1 MRIRRRNGS
10 PPVSRRIACT
20 VVLALT
26 SSLLGP
32 VVSQAI
38 AAEPDFSR
46 VWSPPNTPLPRTP
59 SVRAEAAPKPSE
71 TAPHY
76 PVPVASNTVPA
87 RTPVE
92 RKSATASLTTTP
104 SQAGSLP
111 VWVSAPEQGSVSGS
125 VTVVQA
131 DTKTAD
137 AAQVSGLLF
146 SLSAATPAAGAQP
159 AGDNGAQKAAVKVA
173 VDAAALDSAGD
184 FTSRGR
190 LVTMPSCALTTP
202 QEPSCLVRTPVTS
215 TYDAA
220 SKRLVADLELPTGH
234 TGAQRASGAV
244 KAAYSGTS
252 TTAASVGSMLLGAE
266 TGPSGGGGTYQATS
280 LSSSSGWAAG
290 NSSGALTYGYNIE
303 VPPALGGAAPLVSL
317 GYNSSSVDGKTSATN
332 AQASWV
338 GDGWDFNPGFIERS
352 YTPCDKD
359 GITNSGDLCWGG
371 FNATLSLGSH
381 AGPLVRV
388 SNTAA
393 ASDEAT
399 GVWRLKN
406 DDGTRIEFGADP
418 RSANGTYNGAY
429 AKVTDISGT
438 VFYFG
443 LNHLPG
449 GDRSDPATQSA
460 STVPVYGPNSGD
472 PCFDAVK
479 SKASWCQMWQRLSL
493 DYVVDAHG
501 NLITYTW
508 TPESNY
514 YSRGA
519 GQSNGNGTRTSYT
532 RANTL
537 ARIDYGQRLVD
548 QVAAKGTLQP
558 AARVTFTTAERCLA
572 AGSACDPAN
581 RTVPNKN
588 NWPDVPVDQEC
599 KDTGTCTVPS
609 PTYFTTKRLTSIA
622 TQVRVNNAWQDVDS
636 YELKHS
642 FLDPMDVTSDPK
654 DALSQRVL
662 WLDSVQRT
670 GKTATPNLSTPA
682 VSFTAVMLANRVD
695 GSDLVPA
702 PPRMNRPRIQQIRNE
717 TGGVLTVDYNERD
730 CSRVN
735 HVMPTAEDDNT
746 RACFPV
752 RWSVPGSIT
761 GSDPVLDWFNH
772 YTVRTIAENDF
783 ATGAPARTTSYEYGP
798 AAWHRDDSQFTDSK
812 ARTWNDFRGFTT
824 VTATVGSGND
834 GPKTRTVTTYRPGM
848 DGDIRKNGT
857 QRTVPPLTDALGR
870 NVTDVE
876 WLSGQVLQ
884 TEAVDLATGKTMAQ
898 TVNGLSRESTTATQP
913 RGSGLPNLVA
923 RYTATVSSTTSRT
936 RKADGTWRAITK
948 TITGDENHGNR
959 PITSL
964 DRADGLSDLCTRT
977 AYATG
982 PDPQRIDQIAETL
995 TVSGDAACTTTAT
1008 ASNTVSRQRIF
1019 YDGKP
1024 YQQADTTADQTA
1036 KQVLDRYDSTGAA
1049 VFTTVSTTAF
1059 DAYGRP
1065 VSVTDPNSTD
1075 AQHPNG
1081 TTNTTSYTAPA
1092 AGELS
1097 TAITVSAPVPGAV
1110 TGTWETVSTFD
1121 SRRTLPLT
1129 VRDANGKTATET
1141 YDALGRLTAVW
1152 SPGRTP
1158 ALNPSANLTFSYN
1171 VSNTTGVPS
1180 TTTTSTLTVDGEPP
1194 VYAREVTLS
1203 DGFARPRQTQ
1213 STPAGP
1219 GYTGRLITDTQYDS
1233 QGRAWAS
1240 NATWYNQAS
1249 GPSTTLVIAPDSDI
1263 PAQTRLTFD
1272 GLGRTVTSAFWSLGV
1287 LQNQTTTA
1295 YPDAGRTDVIP
1306 PQGAWPSTILT
1317 DARGRT
1323 TEAWQYRTAVATGQ
1337 ASDAAVS
1344 RRTYTPAGQ
1353 ISGMTDAAGNTWS
1366 YTYDLRGRQT
1376 SATDPDTG
1384 TTTRTYDSASRVSTS
1399 TDAKGQVLTSTYDLL
1414 GRKTGLYQGTA
1425 TPATQLAAWTFDTV
1439 MKGRPASS
1447 TRYVGGN
1454 NGGGQAYTT
1463 TVTGY
1468 DNGYRPTGTTLT
1480 IPGTEAGLDSGTYTY
1495 ATTTTYDQIT
1505 GNPKLTT
1512 LPATGG
1518 LPQDRVAFS
1527 YNDYGQMFSY
1537 AGATT
1542 YDVQSEYDAYG
1553 RPLRSTVNP
1562 WGSQVVA
1569 TSDYDQATGRVRG
1582 QFLDKQ
1588 TSTLGA
1594 VQQTN
1599 YTYNPAGS
1607 ITSITDIPDNNP
1619 SATDRQCF
1627 TYDYLGRLTTAWTD
1641 TGSITTPDPLQHK
1654 TLDQGA
1660 CTNTTPTSGAIAPAK
1675 TTVGGSTPYWQE
1687 YTYDLTG
1694 NRTSLIQHDQYGDPS
1709 KDVTTTQQFPA
1720 PGTVNTPTTAANT
1733 GGGTGGAHAL
1743 LGSTVKTGTTTT
1755 ATGTTQYDATGNTT
1769 AIRTGVS
1776 GTGTS
1781 ALTWNSEGKLAAYT
1795 APAQIT
1801 GNGGT
1806 CITTTGGSN
1815 ANGTNLQI
1823 NTCNN
1828 SGNQLYTAANSK
1840 LVVLDK
1846 CVQSMGTTTGS
1857 AVQLQN
1863 CDNSAAQTWNTRPD
1877 GTIHNPASNL
1887 CLAIPGDV
1895 TTNNTA
1901 LALGTCAGTVPAG
1914 QKWTVPNTTTTYL
1927 YDANGNQLIR
1937 RNPGQN
1943 TITLG
1948 TDELTVNTTT
1958 KTQTGTRYYPI
1969 PGGLTIVRQGPGT
1982 APGTFVVQA
1991 TDHHGTGTTSIDL
2004 ATSATTRR
2012 TSDPFGNPRG
2022 NQPPPGTW
2030 LGTKGYIGG
2039 TKDDTTNLTNLG
2051 ARQYQ
2056 PTTGRFISPDPI
2068 LDQTSPQQWNAYAY
2082 SNNNPVNLSDPSGL
2096 RPPGKCD
2103 GDCRNVDDSVDLWG
2117 GGPGNWQYANIA
2129 GQVTD
2134 TEIITTTQYIN
2145 FKDPSR
2151 SVIAQD
2157 RTARPKPPKP
2167 DNHCYYAMGSWE
2179 GPGCHRDEPKGNP
2192 NYPSTYM
2199 KIDRGSLET
2208 WQKILVGVIAIVSLA
2223 IVAAPVAATAAP
2235 TCLAAIIA
2243 CSAAIADVASGEAA
2257 AGSTALAGAGVTTAA
2272 RLLACNGNSFTPDTP
2287 VLLADGTVKPIS
2299 EVKPGDEVVA
2309 TDPATDTTSV
2319 EPVTGTIIGSDD
2331 RDFTNL
2337 TVADPSDSSK
2347 SSTITS
2353 TQKHP
2358 YWNETTRRW
2367 TNANDLRI
2375 GDHLRTSDGKARSVL
2390 QVRNY
2395 HTSPRP
2401 AYNLTVANLHTYYV
2415 VGGDTPVLV
2424 HNADQC
2430 GGVIAAGKSI
2440 GMATRQIP
2448 RGSGQLDHISQRVTE
2463 LQLDQNLA
2471 AQATDHAAK
2480 AAFGETAG
2488 VISLKNGNLA
2498 VIPAQLQ
2505 VGAWFEVTPG
2515 GRVFSQRGTIGF
2527 GADGIEVTP
2536 H

>member
-1 MRIRRRNGS
+1 MSG
-10 PPVSRRIACT
+10 RIACT

-32 VVSQAI
+32 VVSQAV

-59 SVRAEAAPKPSE
+59 SVNAEAAPKPAE

-76 PVPVASNTVPA
+76 PVPAASNTAPA

-92 RKSATASLTTTP
+92 QKSATADLTATP
-104 SQAGSLP
+104 SRAGTLP
-111 VWVSAPEQGSVSGS
+111 VWVSASDQGSVPDA

-137 AAQVSGLLF
+137 AAQVNGLLL
-146 SLSAATPAAGAQP
+146 SLSVATPAGGTPSAGNDGAQS
-159 AGDNGAQKAAVKVA
+159 AVKVA
-173 VDAAALDSAGD
+173 VDVAALDSASGTVGD
-184 FTSRGR
+184 FVSRGR

-202 QEPSCLVRTPVTS
+202 QVPSCLVRTPVPTA
-215 TYDAA
+215 YDAA
-220 SKRLVADLELPTGH
+220 SKRLVADLELPADH
-234 TGAQRASGAV
+234 TGAQPAQAAGGAV
-244 KAAYSGTS
+244 KAALSSTS
-252 TTAASVGSMLLGAE
+252 TTVGAGAVLLGAE
-266 TGPSGGGGTYQATS
+266 TGASGGGGSYQATS
-280 LSSSSGWAAG
+280 LSNSSSWAAG
-290 NSSGALTYGYNIE
+290 SSSGALTYSYNVE
-303 VPPALGGAAPLVSL
+303 VPRALGGADPLVSL

-359 GITNSGDLCWGG
+359 GITKSGDLCWGG
-371 FNATLSLGSH
+371 FNATLSMGSH
-381 AGPLVRV
+381 AGPLVRE
-388 SNTAA
+388 STTAA
-393 ASDEAT
+393 TSDEAT
-399 GVWRLKN
+399 DVWRLKN
-406 DDGTRIEFGADP
+406 DDGTRVEFGADP
-418 RSANGTYNGAY
+418 ANGNGTYNGAY
-429 AKVTDISGT
+429 AKVTDASGT

-460 STVPVYGPNSGD
+460 STVPVYAPNSGD
-472 PCFDAVK
+472 PCYDSAK
-479 SKASWCQMWQRLSL
+479 GKASWCQMWQRLSL

-508 TPESNY
+508 APEKNN

-519 GQSNGNGTRTSYT
+519 GQNNGNGTLTSYT

-537 ARIDYGQRLVD
+537 SRIDYGQRLSD

-558 AARVTFTTAERCLA
+558 AARIAFATSERCLA

-581 RTVPNKN
+581 RTVANKN

-609 PTYFTTKRLTSIA
+609 PTYFTTKRLTSVT

-670 GKTATPNLSTPA
+670 GKTATPNVSTPA

-752 RWSVPGSIT
+752 RWVVPGSVA
-761 GSDPVLDWFNH
+761 GADPVLDWFNH
-772 YTVRTIAENDF
+772 YTVRTLAENDF
-783 ATGAPARTTSYEYGP
+783 ATGAPAKTTSYDYGP
-798 AAWHRDDSQFTDSK
+798 AAWHRDDSQFTDPK
-812 ARTWNDFRGFTT
+812 ARTWNDFRGFST
-824 VTATVGSGND
+824 VTVTVGSGND

-848 DGDIRKNGT
+848 DGDVRKNGT

-884 TEAVDLATGKTMAQ
+884 TETIDLTTGKTMAQ
-898 TVNGLSRESTTATQP
+898 VVNSATRERTTATQP
-913 RGSGLPNLVA
+913 RGNGLPDLVA
-923 RYTATVSSTTSRT
+923 RYPATVNSTTNRT
-936 RKADGTWRAITK
+936 RKADDTWRSTTK
-948 TITGDENHGNR
+948 TTTGDENHGNR
-959 PITSL
+959 LITSL
-964 DRADGLSDLCTRT
+964 DQADGLPDLCTRA

-982 PDPQRIDQIAETL
+982 PDAQRADLIAETL
-995 TVSGDAACTTTAT
+995 TVSGTDACTAPAT
-1008 ASNTVSRQRIF
+1008 GSNTVARERVF
-1019 YDGKP
+1019 YDGKSF
-1024 YQQADTTADQTA
+1024 QQAGATADPTA
-1036 KQVLDRYDSTGAA
+1036 KQVLERYDSTGAP

-1059 DAYGRP
+1059 DTYGRP
-1065 VSVTDPNSTD
+1065 ISATDPNSTD

-1081 TTNTTSYTAPA
+1081 ATSTTSYAAPA
-1092 AGELS
+1092 AGELPTS
-1097 TAITVSAPVPGAV
+1097 ITVSAPVPGAAS
-1110 TGTWETVSTFD
+1110 GTWDTVTTFD
-1121 SRRTLPLT
+1121 SLRAVPLT
-1129 VRDANGKTATET
+1129 VKDANGKTVTET

-1152 SPGRTP
+1152 LPGRTP
-1158 ALNPSANLTFSYN
+1158 ALKPNANLTFSYN

-1180 TTTTSTLTVDGEPP
+1180 TTTTSTLTLDGATP
-1194 VYAREVTLS
+1194 VYMRQVTLL
-1203 DGFARPRQTQ
+1203 DGFSRTRQTQ
-1213 STPAGP
+1213 SSPAGP

-1240 NATWYNQAS
+1240 NAAWYNQTS
-1249 GPSTTLVIAPDSDI
+1249 SPSTTLVSAPNSDI

-1272 GLGRTVTSAFWSLGV
+1272 GLGRKVTSAFWSLGV

-1295 YPDAGRTDVIP
+1295 YPDAGRTDVVP

-1323 TEAWQYRTAVATGQ
+1323 TEAWQYRTATATGQ
-1337 ASDAAVS
+1337 VSDAAVTS
-1344 RRTYTPAGQ
+1344 YTYTPAGQ
-1353 ISGMTDAAGNTWS
+1353 SAGMTDAAGNTWT
-1366 YTYDLRGRQT
+1366 YAYDLRGRQT
-1376 SATDPDTG
+1376 SANDPDTG
-1384 TTTRTYDSASRVSTS
+1384 TTTRTYDSASRMSTS
-1399 TDAKGQVLTSTYDLL
+1399 TDAKGQVLTYTYDLL

-1425 TPATQLAAWTFDTV
+1425 TPAAQLAAWTFDTV
-1439 MKGRPASS
+1439 MKGKPASA
-1447 TRYVGGN
+1447 TRYVGGSSS
-1454 NGGGQAYTT
+1454 GSQAYTT
-1463 TVTGY
+1463 AVTGY

-1480 IPGTEAGLDSGTYTY
+1480 IPGSEAGLDSGTYTY
-1495 ATTTTYDQIT
+1495 TTATTYDPLT
-1505 GNPKLTT
+1505 GSPRQLT

-1518 LPQDRVAFS
+1518 LPYEELAYS
-1527 YNDYGQMFSY
+1527 NNSYGQMFSY

-1569 TSDYDQATGRVRG
+1569 TSDYDQATGRIRG

-1588 TSTLGA
+1588 TSTLGT

-1599 YTYNPAGS
+1599 YTYNPSGS
-1607 ITSITDIPDNNP
+1607 ITSITNIPDNNP
-1619 SATDRQCF
+1619 TATDRQCF
-1627 TYDYLGRLTTAWTD
+1627 TYDYLGRLTTAWSD

-1660 CTNTTPTSGAIAPAK
+1660 CTNTTPTSGAKAPAK

-1694 NRTSLIQHDQYGDPS
+1694 NRTSLIQHDQYGDPA

-1720 PGTVNTPTTAANT
+1720 PRTVNTPTTAANT

-1755 ATGTTQYDATGNTT
+1755 ASGATQYDAAGNTT
-1769 AIRTGVS
+1769 AIRTGVP

-1806 CITTTGGSN
+1806 CITTAGASN

-1828 SGNQLYTAANSK
+1828 SSSQLYTVANSK
-1840 LVVLDK
+1840 LTVLDK
-1846 CVQSMGTTTGS
+1846 CVQAMGTTAGS
-1857 AVQLQN
+1857 AVQLQT

-1887 CLAIPGDV
+1887 CLAVPGDV
-1895 TTNNTA
+1895 TTINTA
-1901 LALGTCAGTVPAG
+1901 LALSTCTSTVPAG

-1927 YDANGNQLIR
+1927 YDADGNQLIR
-1937 RNPGQN
+1937 RNPGRN

-1948 TDELTVNTTT
+1948 TDELTVNTATT
-1958 KTQTGTRYYPI
+1958 NKTQTGARYYPI
-1969 PGGLTIVRQGPGT
+1969 PGGLTIVRQGAGT
-1982 APGTFVVQA
+1982 AAGTFVVQA
-1991 TDHHGTGTTSIDL
+1991 ADHHGTGTTSIDL

-2022 NQPPPGTW
+2022 NQPAPGTW
-2030 LGTKGYIGG
+2030 LGTKGYVGG

-2056 PTTGRFISPDPI
+2056 PTAGRFISPDPI
-2068 LDQTSPQQWNAYAY
+2068 LDRANPQQWNAYAY
-2082 SNNNPVNLSDPSGL
+2082 SENNPVDRSDPNGL
-2096 RPPGKCD
+2096 KSEECG
-2103 GDCRNVDDSVDLWG
+2103 GLYDCHGGTITFSNTAETSDYVSVNAQHRYYEMAVDTGLSV
-2117 GGPGNWQYANIA
+2117 NREYIYT
-2129 GQVTD
+2129 QVLK
-2134 TEIITTTQYIN
+2134 N
-2145 FKDPSR
+2145 GHVKDKR
-2151 SVIAQD
+2151 
-2157 RTARPKPPKP
+2157 
-2167 DNHCYYAMGSWE
+2167 
-2179 GPGCHRDEPKGNP
+2179 
-2192 NYPSTYM
+2192 
-2199 KIDRGSLET
+2199 
-2208 WQKILVGVIAIVSLA
+2208 AIS
-2223 IVAAPVAATAAP
+2223 IK
-2235 TCLAAIIA
+2235 
-2243 CSAAIADVASGEAA
+2243 DVASKIWQTTKEVMGLDEVENCAKNQTV
-2257 AGSTALAGAGVTTAA
+2257 GSCVRAIESLATLVSGAKIESIVAKGIIREINGAG
-2272 RLLACNGNSFTPDTP
+2272 RIGCNSFPPDTP
-2287 VLLADGTVKPIS
+2287 VLMADGSARPIG
-2299 EVKPGDEVVA
+2299 EIQPGDAVTA
-2309 TDPATDTTSV
+2309 TDPQTGESSSEA
-2319 EPVTGTIIGSDD
+2319 VTAKIIGHDD
-2331 RDFTNL
+2331 TQFTEL
-2337 TVADPSDSSK
+2337 TLSAPGQKTTPQATETLV
-2347 SSTITS
+2347 STAH
-2353 TQKHP
+2353 HP
-2358 YWNETTRRW
+2358 YWDETTKTW
-2367 TNANDLRI
+2367 TNAQDLQA
-2375 GDHLRTSDGKARSVL
+2375 GHQLYSPGHGLVVL
-2390 QVRNY
+2390 LAT
-2395 HTSPRP
+2395 HTYTTAPQT
-2401 AYNLTVANLHTYYV
+2401 AHNLTVANLHTYYV
-2415 VGGDTPVLV
+2415 LAGATPVLV
-2424 HNADQC
+2424 HNCDITLTQRQADTLQIGPHAGESVPATGPVVSPAQSEAMQGLPCHTC
-2430 GGVIAAGKSI
+2430 GESDPSWVMI
-2440 GMATRQIP
+2440 GDHQPSTGFTRPGASQDLYPHCPVCSGEQATAVQRGQQILRNHGYHDP
-2448 RGSGQLDHISQRVTE
+2448 TFPGMPGYLSAPDYLRKLLPDHIE
-2463 LQLDQNLA
+2463 
-2471 AQATDHAAK
+2471 
-2480 AAFGETAG
+2480 E
-2488 VISLKNGNLA
+2488 
-2498 VIPAQLQ
+2498 
-2505 VGAWFEVTPG
+2505 
-2515 GRVFSQRGTIGF
+2515 
-2527 GADGIEVTP
+2527 
-2536 H
+2536 

>member
-1 MRIRRRNGS
+1 M
-10 PPVSRRIACT
+10 SRRIAGA

-32 VVSQAI
+32 AVSQAI
-38 AAEPDFSR
+38 AAEPDFTR
-46 VWSPPNTPLPRTP
+46 VWSPPNTPLSQTP
-59 SVRAEAAPKPSE
+59 SVNAAPAPKPSE

-76 PVPVASNTVPA
+76 PVPAASNTVSV

-92 RKSATASLTTTP
+92 QKSATAGLTSTP
-104 SQAGSLP
+104 SQAGTLP
-111 VWVSAPEQGSVSGS
+111 VWVSAAEQGSAPDA

-137 AAQVSGLLF
+137 AARVNGLL
-146 SLSAATPAAGAQP
+146 LSVSATAAGEPAP
-159 AGDNGAQKAAVKVA
+159 AGDGASKAVKVA
-173 VDAAALDSAGD
+173 VDVAALDAASGTVGD
-184 FTSRGR
+184 FASRGR

-202 QEPSCLVRTPVTS
+202 QVPSCLVRTPVAA
-215 TYDAA
+215 TYDPS
-220 SKRLVADLELPTGH
+220 SKRLIADLELPSGH
-234 TGAQRASGAV
+234 TGTQPAPGAGGAV
-244 KAAYSGTS
+244 KAALSSTS
-252 TTAASVGSMLLGAE
+252 TTNAPAVLLGAE
-266 TGPSGGGGTYQATS
+266 TGASGGGGTYQATS
-280 LSSSSGWAAG
+280 LSSSSAWAAG
-290 NSSGALTYGYNIE
+290 NSSGSLTYNYNVE

-317 GYNSSSVDGKTSATN
+317 AYDSSSVDGKTSATN

-359 GITNSGDLCWGG
+359 GITDSGDLCWGG

-381 AGPLVRV
+381 AGPLVRE
-388 SNTAA
+388 SRAA
-393 ASDEAT
+393 TTSDEAT
-399 GVWRLKN
+399 GVWHLKN

-418 RSANGTYNGAY
+418 GNGNGTYNGAY

-438 VFYFG
+438 AYYFG

-449 GDRSDPATQSA
+449 GDKSDPATQSA
-460 STVPVYGPNSGD
+460 STVPVYAPNSGD
-472 PCFDAVK
+472 PCYDAAK
-479 SKASWCQMWQRLSL
+479 GKASWCQMWQRLSL

-508 TPESNY
+508 APETNY

-519 GQSNGNGTRTSYT
+519 GQNNGNGTLTAYT

-537 ARIDYGQRLVD
+537 SRIDYGQRLAD
-548 QVAAKGTLQP
+548 QVAAKGALQP
-558 AARVTFTTAERCLA
+558 AARIAFTTAERCLTT
-572 AGSACDPAN
+572 GSACDPAN
-581 RTVPNKN
+581 RTVANKN

-599 KDTGTCTVPS
+599 KDTGTCTIPG
-609 PTYFTTKRLTSIA
+609 PTYFTTKRLTSA
-622 TQVRVNNAWQDVDS
+622 TTQVRVNNAWQDVDS
-636 YELKHS
+636 YELTHS
-642 FLDPMDVTSDPK
+642 FRDPKDVTSDPK
-654 DALSQRVL
+654 DTLSQRVL

-670 GKTATPNLSTPA
+670 GKTATPNVSTPA
-682 VSFTAVMLANRVD
+682 VSFVPVMLANRVD

-702 PPRMNRPRIQQIRNE
+702 PSRMNRPRIQQIRNE
-717 TGGVLTVDYNERD
+717 TGGVLNVDYNDRD

-735 HVMPTAEDDNT
+735 HVMPTAEDENT

-752 RWSVPGSIT
+752 RWSVPGSIA
-761 GSDPVLDWFNH
+761 GADPVLDWFNH
-772 YTVRTIAENDF
+772 YTVRSLTENDF
-783 ATGAPARTTSYEYGP
+783 ATGAPARLTAYDYGP
-798 AAWHRDDSQFTDSK
+798 AAWHRDDSQFTDPK
-812 ARTWNDFRGFTT
+812 ARTWNDFRGFAT

-834 GPKTRTVTTYRPGM
+834 GPKTRTVTTYRQGM
-848 DGDIRKNGT
+848 DGDVLKSGT
-857 QRTVPPLTDALGR
+857 KRTVAPRTDALGR
-870 NVTDVE
+870 SITDVE

-884 TEAVDLATGKTMAQ
+884 TETIDLTSGKAMAQ
-898 TVNGLSRESTTATQP
+898 VVNSSTRDIVTASQP
-913 RGSGLPNLVA
+913 RSSGLPDLVA
-923 RYTATVSSTTSRT
+923 RYPATVNSTTSRA
-936 RKADGTWRAITK
+936 RKADDTWRAT
-948 TITGDENHGNR
+948 TRSTTGDETHGNR
-959 PITSL
+959 PIVSL
-964 DRADGLSDLCTRT
+964 DQADALPDLCTRT

-982 PDPQRIDQIAETL
+982 PDLQRIDQIAETL
-995 TVSGDAACTTTAT
+995 TVSGPDACTAMAT
-1008 ASNTVSRQRIF
+1008 GANTVSRERVF

-1024 YQQADTTADQTA
+1024 YQQAASTADQTS
-1036 KQVLDRYDSTGAA
+1036 KQVLDRYDSTGAP
-1049 VFTTVSTTAF
+1049 VFTTVSAATF
-1059 DAYGRP
+1059 DAYGRT
-1065 VSVTDPNSTD
+1065 VSITDPNSTD
-1075 AQHPNG
+1075 PQHPNG
-1081 TTNTTSYTAPA
+1081 AANTTSYTSSA
-1092 AGELS
+1092 AGELP
-1097 TAITVSAPVPGAV
+1097 TTVTVSAPIPGAAS
-1110 TGTWETVSTFD
+1110 GTWDTVTTFD
-1121 SRRTLPLT
+1121 SRRSLPLT
-1129 VRDANGKTATET
+1129 VKDANGKTATES

-1152 SPGRTP
+1152 APGRAP
-1158 ALNPSANLTFSYN
+1158 ELKPNANLKFDYT
-1171 VSNTTGVPS
+1171 VSNTTGAPS
-1180 TTTTSTLTVDGEPP
+1180 TTTTSTLTSDVDTP
-1194 VYAREVTLS
+1194 VYAREITLS

-1233 QGRAWAS
+1233 QGRAWAT
-1240 NATWYNQAS
+1240 NATWFNKDS
-1249 GPSTTLVIAPDSDI
+1249 NPSTTLVSTPDSDI

-1272 GLGRTVTSAFWSLGV
+1272 GLGRQVTSAFWSLGV
-1287 LQNQTTTA
+1287 LQHQTTTA
-1295 YPDAGRTDVIP
+1295 YPDAGRTDVVP
-1306 PQGAWPSTILT
+1306 PQGAWPTTTLT

-1323 TEAWQYRTAVATGQ
+1323 TEAWQYRTATATGQ
-1337 ASDAAVS
+1337 ASDAAVT

-1353 ISGMTDAAGNTWS
+1353 IAGMTDAAGNTWT

-1384 TTTRTYDSASRVSTS
+1384 TTSRTYDGASRVSTS
-1399 TDAKGQVLTSTYDLL
+1399 TDAKGQVLTYTYDLL
-1414 GRKTGLYQGTA
+1414 GRKSGLYQGTV

-1447 TRYVGGN
+1447 TRYVGGSN
-1454 NGGGQAYTT
+1454 NGGQAYTT
-1463 TVTGY
+1463 AITGY

-1495 ATTTTYDQIT
+1495 ATSTTYDQIT

-1518 LPQDRVAFS
+1518 LPQDRLAFS

-1542 YDVQSEYDAYG
+1542 YDVQTSYDAYG

-1562 WGSQVVA
+1562 WGTQVVA
-1569 TSDYDQATGRVRG
+1569 TTDYDQATGRIRG

-1599 YTYNPAGS
+1599 YTYDAVGS

-1619 SATDRQCF
+1619 AATDRQCF

-1641 TGSITTPDPLQHK
+1641 TGGITTPDPLQHK

-1660 CTNTTPTSGAIAPAK
+1660 CTNTTPTSGAVAPAK
-1675 TTVGGSTPYWQE
+1675 TTVGGSNPYWQE

-1694 NRTSLIQHDQYGDPS
+1694 NRTSLIQHDQYGDPA
-1709 KDVTTTQQFPA
+1709 KDVTTTQQFPT
-1720 PGTVNTPTTAANT
+1720 PGTVNTPTTAATT

-1743 LGSTVKTGTTTT
+1743 LGSTVKTGATTT
-1755 ATGTTQYDATGNTT
+1755 ANGATQYDAAGNTT
-1769 AIRTGVS
+1769 AIRTGIP

-1781 ALTWNSEGKLAAYT
+1781 ALTWNSEGKLASYT

-1806 CITTTGGSN
+1806 CLATAGGSN

-1828 SGNQLYTAANSK
+1828 SGTQLYTVANSK

-1846 CVQSMGTTTGS
+1846 CVQAMGTTAGS
-1857 AVQLQN
+1857 AVQLQA
-1863 CDNSAAQTWNTRPD
+1863 CDNSAAQTWNARPD
-1877 GTIHNPASNL
+1877 GTIHNPASNQ

-1895 TTNNTA
+1895 TTPNTA
-1901 LALGTCAGTVPAG
+1901 LALGTCASTVPAG

-1927 YDANGNQLIR
+1927 YDADGNQLIR

-1948 TDELTVNTTT
+1948 TDELTVNTTA
-1958 KTQTGTRYYPI
+1958 KTQTGSRYYPI
-1969 PGGLTIVRQGPGT
+1969 PGGLTIVRQGAGT
-1982 APGTFVVQA
+1982 AAGTFVVQA

-2004 ATSATTRR
+2004 ATTATTRR

-2022 NQPPPGTW
+2022 NQPAPGTW

-2056 PTTGRFISPDPI
+2056 PATGRFISPDPI
-2068 LDQTSPQQWNAYAY
+2068 LDQASPQQWNAYSY
-2082 SNNNPVNLSDPSGL
+2082 SNNNPVDLSDPSGL

-2103 GDCRNVDDSVDLWG
+2103 GDCAHVDGSIDIWA
-2117 GGPGNWQYANIA
+2117 GGPGNWQYANISA
-2129 GQVTD
+2129 QVTD

-2151 SVIAQD
+2151 SVIAHD
-2157 RTARPKPPKP
+2157 RTARPKAPKP

-2179 GPGCHRDEPKGNP
+2179 GPGCHRAEPKGNP

-2199 KIDRGSLET
+2199 KLERGGPLAT
-2208 WQKILVGVIAIVSLA
+2208 WQKIFVGAIAIISLA
-2223 IVAAPVAATAAP
+2223 IVAAPVVAAATP

-2272 RLLACNGNSFTPDTP
+2272 RLLACNGNSFAPDTP
-2287 VLLADGTVKPIS
+2287 VLLADGTTKPIS
-2299 EVKPGDEVVA
+2299 EVQPGDEVIA
-2309 TDPATDTTSV
+2309 TDPETDTTSA
-2319 EPVTGTIIGSDD
+2319 EPVTDIIVGSDD
-2331 RDFTNL
+2331 RDFTDL
-2337 TVADPSDSSK
+2337 TVANRSDPTK
-2347 SSTITS
+2347 PSTITS

-2367 TNANDLRI
+2367 TNANDLKI
-2375 GDHLRTSDGKARSVL
+2375 GDHLRTADGTTVSVL
-2390 QVRNY
+2390 QARSY
-2395 HTSPRP
+2395 HASPRP
-2401 AYNLTVANLHTYYV
+2401 AENLTVANLHTYYV
-2415 VGGDTPVLV
+2415 LAGTTPILV
-2424 HNADQC
+2424 HNTDGAAC
-2430 GGVIAAGKSI
+2430 GLV
-2440 GMATRQIP
+2440 P
-2448 RGSGQLDHISQRVTE
+2448 YGSTE
-2463 LQLDQNLA
+2463 LSRATAFQRLLENNKGNNFGA
-2471 AQATDHAAK
+2471 ARLEDGTILIGRSSAGIHAEEDLIRQAGDRRIVELYSERQPCANKCEGLTAGMKTSWSWQWNGVDRGAVNAEIK
-2480 AAFGETAG
+2480 AAINDLF
-2488 VISLKNGNLA
+2488 K
-2498 VIPAQLQ
+2498 
-2505 VGAWFEVTPG
+2505 
-2515 GRVFSQRGTIGF
+2515 
-2527 GADGIEVTP
+2527 
-2536 H
+2536 